1 VLKKIPRTPLDFCSG
16 GVTCG
21 FSFGVRSYVS
31 LASEVDAIFIV
42 GLVCAYNLALDFVFN
57 GGVEESS
64 MVCRRLES
72 ILLLFLEATMVI
84 MFLLVAI
91 ESLLK
96 ILS

>member
-1 VLKKIPRTPLDFCSG
+1 M
-16 GVTCG
+16 
-21 FSFGVRSYVS
+21 
-31 LASEVDAIFIV
+31 
-42 GLVCAYNLALDFVFN
+42 DFVFN

-64 MVCRRLES
+64 MVCQRLEQVA
-72 ILLLFLEATMVI
+72 LLLSEATMVI

>member
-1 VLKKIPRTPLDFCSG
+1 MPKKISCAPLDFYS
-16 GVTCG
+16 GVTYG
-21 FSFGVRSYVS
+21 FIYKTRSCAPLAFKVVNLRVS
-31 LASEVDAIFIV
+31 
-42 GLVCAYNLALDFVFN
+42 LVCAYNSTMDFVFN

-72 ILLLFLEATMVI
+72 VALLLLDATMVI
-84 MFLLVAI
+84 MFLLVVI

>member
-1 VLKKIPRTPLDFCSG
+1 VLKKISRAPLDFYS

-21 FSFGVRSYVS
+21 FIFKARSCAP
-31 LASEVDAIFIV
+31 LAFKVDV
-42 GLVCAYNLALDFVFN
+42 NLRVDLVCAYNSTMDFVFK
-57 GGVEESS
+57 GGVKESS
-64 MVCRRLES
+64 MVCRQLES
-72 ILLLFLEATMVI
+72 VAFLLLVATMVI